1 MNTRKLFLSLLLLVI
16 ATFTSGLFAQSAEE
30 AAKYGQL
37 QEIQVP
43 AAGKL
48 GKFIKKADP
57 NATALKISGELNEK
71 DLAILFSL
79 PNIAYLDMK
88 DSRLVVGRYDYKEGK
103 EKKWVILGT
112 GDFLLMYSNTLKFLA
127 LPSKTMELIIPDNYF
142 YSLDM
147 LVVDGRYNITGTET
161 SPNRFFY
168 KLS

>member
-1 MNTRKLFLSLLLLVI
+1 MNTKKLFLSLLLLVM
-16 ATFTSGLFAQSAEE
+16 ATFMSGLFAQSAEE

-79 PNIAYLDMK
+79 PNITYLDLTDAQNIATTYEYKGK
-88 DSRLVVGRYDYKEGK
+88 DGK
-103 EKKWVILGT
+103 QE
-112 GDFLLMYSNTLKFLA
+112 LKIDEDEF
-127 LPSKTMELIIPDNYF
+127 
-142 YSLDM
+142 M
-147 LVVDGRYNITGTET
+147 L
-161 SPNRFFY
+161 
-168 KLS
+168 